1 MINVSPDDK
10 VYPVIKLATV
20 IDALAGE
27 GIPAQDALAGVGV
40 SREAM
45 FSPATRISL
54 NQVIECYRN
63 AGQKSQ
69 RDDR

>member
-1 MINVSPDDK
+1 MIKPSPDDK

-20 IDALAGE
+20 IDALAAG
-27 GIPAQDALAGVGV
+27 GIPAQDALANVRL

-45 FSPATRISL
+45 SSPAMRISL

-69 RDDR
+69 RDDI